1 MIPSCYRRT
10 HNDTTYSVLLLVTTS
25 TQPMGS
31 TVASHGMPVLLDCT
45 AALPSASA
53 LHKHAHHPRE
63 NIDHAF
69 ASLGPNSLA
78 SPSATP
84 SDRTS
89 QLSSQQHDR
98 TYPASS
104 SVRSQDA
111 RLDRTSRIMLI
122 SESARGL

>member
-84 SDRTS
+84 SDPTPGYLRRSTTEHTLPHHLSEVRT
-89 QLSSQQHDR
+89 
-98 TYPASS
+98 
-104 SVRSQDA
+104 QDLTGL
-111 RLDRTSRIMLI
+111 R
-122 SESARGL
+122 ESC